1 MSFARHNHGRSLFG
15 HAKLASE
22 REQELLAENN
32 LLREKNKRLSDA
44 ILTLV
49 DHIETKFPSL
59 ENHSSPTA
67 EPIKDTEDHKSTKPN
82 GSNGTKLNGN
92 SGRPKVEVFETFEE
106 PIEFAD
112 PAPQM
117 RFDRSSRFSS
127 GHNAPS
133 GRQERE
139 KSKEEYFVSPDLAP
153 EEIDLLKSPTKE
165 RSEALRRQRETV
177 EVVDL
182 KPKQGADTDNAPVYE
197 EAAVKP
203 TNIPN
208 FTFKDDEPAEDIE
221 LKRRETLRA
230 AMRRR
235 VNRLRW

>member
-1 MSFARHNHGRSLFG
+1 M
-15 HAKLASE
+15 
-22 REQELLAENN
+22 AENN

-59 ENHSSPTA
+59 ENHSSGPTSQT
-67 EPIKDTEDHKSTKPN
+67 DTEAEQEPVKPN
-82 GSNGTKLNGN
+82 GTNGKKVNGG
-92 SGRPKVEVFETFEE
+92 SERSKVEVFETFEE
-106 PIEFAD
+106 PIEFAE

-117 RFDRSSRFSS
+117 RFDRSNRFSS
-127 GHNAPS
+127 GHNAS
-133 GRQERE
+133 SSKRGRETE
-139 KSKEEYFVSPDLAP
+139 KQEYFVSPDLAP
-153 EEIDLLKSPTKE
+153 DEIDLLKSPTKE

-182 KPKQGADTDNAPVYE
+182 KPKSGSDTQSTPVYE
-197 EAAVKP
+197 ESTVKP
-203 TNIPN
+203 SNIPN
-208 FTFKDDEPAEDIE
+208 FDFKDDEPVEDIE

>member
-15 HAKLASE
+15 HAKITSK

-59 ENHSSPTA
+59 ENHTVETATASQGTA
-67 EPIKDTEDHKSTKPN
+67 EPEPATPN
-82 GSNGTKLNGN
+82 GTNGTKVNGG
-92 SGRPKVEVFETFEE
+92 SERPRVEVFETYEE

-117 RFDRSSRFSS
+117 RFDQSSRFSS
-127 GHNAPS
+127 GNNMSPGH
-133 GRQERE
+133 RTRE
-139 KSKEEYFVSPDLAP
+139 TKNPEYVVSPDLAP
-153 EEIDLLKSPTKE
+153 DEIDLLKSPTKE

-177 EVVDL
+177 DVVDL
-182 KPKQGADTDNAPVYE
+182 KPKSGTGVKNPPVYE
-197 EAAVKP
+197 ESTVNP
-203 TNIPN
+203 SNIPN
-208 FTFKDDEPAEDIE
+208 FDFADETPAEDIE